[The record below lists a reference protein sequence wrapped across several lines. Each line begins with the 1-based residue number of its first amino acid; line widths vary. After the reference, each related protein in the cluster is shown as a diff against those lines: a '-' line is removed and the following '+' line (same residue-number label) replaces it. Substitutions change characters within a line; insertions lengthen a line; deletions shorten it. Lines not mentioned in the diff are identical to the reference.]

1 MQVNRPL
8 DREFQSFVARL
19 EWDVALLQEVPPR
32 WLRPLCRAS
41 GAGGASALTSRNQL
55 AFARAALARLN
66 PDLIASNEG
75 GSNQILARPP
85 WRIARTRR
93 HTLTLAPERRR
104 MIWVL
109 LERDDGATLAV
120 ANLHAS
126 TGGREATR
134 AEIRDAAQRAADWS
148 GDAPLVFG
156 GDLNLRPRRA
166 RHEFDALRTR
176 FGFAGEAPPN
186 AIDHLFA
193 RRARQLA
200 PPLARVAE
208 LPEDGRALQLSDHE
222 YVTATFEV
230 E

>member
-1 MQVNRPL
+1 VQVNRPL
-8 DREFQSFVARL
+8 DREFHAFVTEL
-19 EWDVALLQEVPPR
+19 EWDVALLQEAPPR

-41 GAGGASALTSRNQL
+41 GASGASALTSRNQL
-55 AFARAALARLN
+55 AFARTAIARVN

-93 HTLTLAPERRR
+93 HTLTLLPERRR
-104 MIWVL
+104 MLWVL

-134 AEIRDAAQRAADWS
+134 AEIRDAAERAVEWS
-148 GDAPLVFG
+148 GDSPLVFG

-166 RHEFDALRTR
+166 PHEFDALRTR
-176 FGFAGEAPPN
+176 FGFAGDAPPE

-193 RRARQLA
+193 RHARPLG
-200 PPLARVAE
+200 PPVARDAE
-208 LPEDGRALQLSDHE
+208 LPEAGRTLQLSDHR
-222 YVTATFEV
+222 YVTAAFEV